1 MNDDTHYRGWVRP
14 GPRVPGGVAVEA
26 GETLDFLC
34 GHFKIFQYAKGH
46 RYSTDDV
53 LTAWYGTSWAPRVER
68 AADLG
73 SGIGS
78 VALIAAWRLPGAAFV
93 TVEAQEISIRLA
105 QKSVRY
111 NGLGSQLTLLRGDLR
126 DAALLAHALP
136 FDLVLGS
143 PPYFPPGTSTLADH
157 DQAVPARTEVRGAV
171 SDYAVAAARI
181 LAPGGLFAFV
191 FPTNQRPRAEAAIE
205 AAGLLLLRRRD
216 VVFKEGE
223 PPMITLFAAS
233 RRVDLPVTFHG
244 GIEGKPVVEPPL
256 IIRSASGGVHPE
268 YATIRLSFGFPPG
281 DVAAD
286 KGVLHAID

>member
-1 MNDDTHYRGWVRP
+1 MSDDSTYRGWVRP
-14 GPRVPGGVAVEA
+14 GPRAPGGVGVGS
-26 GETLDFLC
+26 GETLDYLS
-34 GHFKIFQYAKGH
+34 GYFKIFQYVKGH

-68 AADLG
+68 VADLG

-105 QKSVRY
+105 EKSVRY
-111 NGLGSQLTLLRGDLR
+111 NGLGSRFTLHRGDLR
-126 DAALLAHALP
+126 DAALLAREPP

-143 PPYFPPGTSTLADH
+143 PPYFPQGTSTLADH
-157 DQAVPARTEVRGAV
+157 DQTVPARTEVRGDV
-171 SDYAVAAARI
+171 SDYAAAAARV

-191 FPTNQRPRAEAAIE
+191 FPANQRPRAESAIE

-244 GIEGKPVVEPPL
+244 GAEGKPVVEPPL
-256 IIRSASGGVHPE
+256 IIRTAGGGVHPE

-281 DVAAD
+281 DVAAVPM
-286 KGVLHAID
+286 GP